1 MKAALAAAQREHER
15 ISRHAQASLDAARTE
30 HARVRREVDQLQAA
44 CAAAADKWT
53 TLADGVETIAKLKQ
67 FFARRQ
73 PASGYSNQ
81 HCTSR
86 QP

>member
-53 TLADGVETIAKLKQ
+53 TLTDGVDRGDNRKAEAILRSTA
-67 FFARRQ
+67 ARIWLQ
-73 PASGYSNQ
+73 
-81 HCTSR
+81 
-86 QP
+86 